1 MVLSRI
7 HFKTWI
13 ELDASAFKV
22 NVKTIRGLLRG
33 RTRLW
38 FVVKSNAYGHSLVHM
53 STLAQENG
61 IDGFCVDS
69 VVEGGRLR
77 EAGIVRPILA
87 LGPTLPHLFAPAAER
102 GILLTIAGR
111 EYLDA
116 LGKSPAQPEFHLKI
130 DSGMHRQGF
139 APQEIPDIA
148 GRIRRYG
155 LAPRLKGAYTH
166 FAAAKDP
173 TYQAYTKFQFD
184 NFRAAVSSLKKSGLP
199 GNGALLHC
207 AASGAVYLDRRTH
220 LDLVRVGIG
229 LYGLWPSR
237 EIELRM
243 DGTLAFRPVLS
254 WRSIISE
261 IKAAEKGAYVGY
273 DMSERLAKKSKLAIV
288 PIGYWHGYDRGLS
301 GKGDVLVNGRR
312 ARVRGRVSM
321 DMIII
326 DVTGIPCRVGDTV
339 TLIGRD
345 GGEEIKAGELA
356 ARIDTTAY
364 EVLTRINPLIKKI
377 VV

>member
-1 MVLSRI
+1 MSLSRI

-13 ELDASAFKV
+13 ELDASALAA
-22 NVKTIRGLLRG
+22 NVKTIRRLLGR

-38 FVVKSNAYGHSLVHM
+38 FVVKSNAYGHGLVHM
-53 STLAQENG
+53 SALAQENG
-61 IDGFCVDS
+61 VDGFCVDS
-69 VVEGGRLR
+69 VIEGGRLR
-77 EAGIVRPILA
+77 EAGIVKPILA

-116 LGKSPAQPEFHLKI
+116 LGRSPAKPEFHLKI

-139 APQEIPDIA
+139 SFEEIPDIA
-148 GRIRRYG
+148 GRIRRHG

-173 TYQAYTKFQFD
+173 TYQAYTGIQFEKF
-184 NFRAAVSSLKKSGLP
+184 NAAAAALKKSGVW
-199 GNGALLHC
+199 GKGALLHC
-207 AASGAVYLDRRTH
+207 AASGATYLDRRTH

-229 LYGLWPSR
+229 IYGLWPSR
-237 EIELRM
+237 ELELRI
-243 DGTLAFRPVLS
+243 GGALAFKPVLS

-261 IKAAEKGAYVGY
+261 IKTVEKGAFIGY
-273 DMSERLAKKSKLAIV
+273 DMSERLAKKSRLAIV
-288 PIGYWHGYDRGLS
+288 PIGYWHGFDRGLS
-301 GKGDVLVNGRR
+301 GKGEVLVNGRR
-312 ARVRGRVSM
+312 ARIRGRVSM
-321 DMIII
+321 DMIIVDI
-326 DVTGIPCRVGDTV
+326 TGIPGRVGDTV

-345 GGEEIKAGELA
+345 GGEEIRAGELA

-364 EVLTRINPLIKKI
+364 EVLTRINPLIKKL

>member
-173 TYQAYTKFQFD
+173 T
-184 NFRAAVSSLKKSGLP
+184 RAP
-199 GNGALLHC
+199 
-207 AASGAVYLDRRTH
+207 
-220 LDLVRVGIG
+220 
-229 LYGLWPSR
+229 P
-237 EIELRM
+237 
-243 DGTLAFRPVLS
+243 
-254 WRSIISE
+254 
-261 IKAAEKGAYVGY
+261 
-273 DMSERLAKKSKLAIV
+273 
-288 PIGYWHGYDRGLS
+288 
-301 GKGDVLVNGRR
+301 R
-312 ARVRGRVSM
+312 ARS
-321 DMIII
+321 
-326 DVTGIPCRVGDTV
+326 
-339 TLIGRD
+339 
-345 GGEEIKAGELA
+345 LA
-356 ARIDTTAY
+356 R
-364 EVLTRINPLIKKI
+364 PH
-377 VV
+377 

>member
-1 MVLSRI
+1 MSLT
-7 HFKTWI
+7 HLHYKTWI
-13 ELDASAFKV
+13 ELEAAAFKA
-22 NVKTIRGLLRG
+22 NVRTLRGLLSR

-38 FVVKSNAYGHSLVHM
+38 FVVKSNAYGHGLVHM
-53 STLAQENG
+53 AELAQAG
-61 IDGFCVDS
+61 GVDGFCVDS
-69 VVEGGRLR
+69 VIEGGRLR
-77 EAGIVRPILA
+77 EAGIVKPILA
-87 LGPTLPHLFAPAAER
+87 LGSTLPHLFAPATER
-102 GILLTIAGR
+102 KILLTISSR
-111 EYLDA
+111 EYLEA
-116 LGKSPAQPEFHLKI
+116 LGRTKARPDFHLKI

-139 APQEIPDIA
+139 YLEELARIA
-148 GRIRRYG
+148 ERIRRLG
-155 LAPRLKGAYTH
+155 LAPHVKGVYTH

-173 TYQAYTKFQFD
+173 TYQAYTKAQFE
-184 NFRAAVSSLKKSGLP
+184 NFRAGAAALKKAGPWP
-199 GNGALLHC
+199 GGILRHC
-207 AASGAVYLDRRTH
+207 AASGAAYLDRRYH

-229 LYGLWPSR
+229 FYGLWPSK
-237 EIELRM
+237 ELELSLGDRL
-243 DGTLAFRPVLS
+243 DFKPVLS

-261 IKAAEKGAYVGY
+261 VKPAEKGAFIGY
-273 DMSERLAKKSKLAIV
+273 DMSERLARRSKLAVI
-288 PIGYWHGYDRGLS
+288 PIGYWHGFDRGLS
-301 GKGDVLVNGRR
+301 GRGEILVNGKR

-321 DMIII
+321 DMIIV

>member
-1 MVLSRI
+1 MPLSRI
-7 HFKTWI
+7 PFKTWI
-13 ELDASAFKV
+13 ELDASALKA
-22 NVKTIRGLLRG
+22 NVRTIRGLLG
-33 RTRLW
+33 KRTRLW
-38 FVVKSNAYGHSLVHM
+38 YVVKSNAYGHSLVHM

-61 IDGFCVDS
+61 VDGFCVDS

-77 EAGIVRPILA
+77 EAGIVKPILA

-102 GILLTIAGR
+102 KIFLTIAGR

-116 LGKSPAQPEFHLKI
+116 LGRSKARPDFHLKI

-139 APQEIPDIA
+139 APEEIPA
-148 GRIRRYG
+148 VAERIRKHG

-173 TYQAYTKFQFD
+173 TYQAYTRQQFEM
-184 NFRAAVSSLKKSGLP
+184 FSEASAALKKSGLL
-199 GNGALLHC
+199 GKGALLHC
-207 AASGAVYLDRRTH
+207 AASGAAYLDRRYH

-229 LYGLWPSR
+229 LYGLWPSK
-237 EIELRM
+237 ELELKM
-243 DGTLAFRPVLS
+243 GGTFNFEPVLS
-254 WRSIISE
+254 WRSVVSE
-261 IKAAEKGAYVGY
+261 IKTVEKGAYVGY
-273 DMSERLAKKSKLAIV
+273 DMSERLVRKSKLAVV
-288 PIGYWHGYDRGLS
+288 PIGYWHGFDRGLS
-301 GKGDVLVNGRR
+301 GKGEVLVNGRR

-321 DMIII
+321 DIIII
-326 DVTGIPCRVGDTV
+326 DVTGIPCRVGDSV

-345 GGEEIKAGELA
+345 GREEIKAGELA
-356 ARIDTTAY
+356 SRIDTTAY

>member
-1 MVLSRI
+1 MLLSRI

-13 ELDASAFKV
+13 ELDASAFKA
-22 NVKTIRGLLRG
+22 NVKTIRGLLGR

-38 FVVKSNAYGHSLVHM
+38 FVVKSNAYGHGLVHM
-53 STLAQENG
+53 STLAQDDG
-61 IDGFCVDS
+61 ADGFCVDS
-69 VVEGGRLR
+69 VVEGCRLR
-77 EAGIVRPILA
+77 EAGIVKPILA

-102 GILLTIAGR
+102 RILLTISSR
-111 EYLDA
+111 EYLDI
-116 LGKSPAQPEFHLKI
+116 LGRSKAKPEFHLKI

-139 APQEIPDIA
+139 YPGEIAAIA
-148 GRIRRYG
+148 ERIHKHG

-173 TYQAYTKFQFD
+173 AYQAYTKLQFE
-184 NFRAAVSSLKKSGLP
+184 NFRAGAAALKKSGAW
-199 GNGALLHC
+199 GTGTVLHC
-207 AASGAVYLDRRTH
+207 AASGATYLDRRYH

-229 LYGLWPSR
+229 FYGLWPSKEL
-237 EIELRM
+237 EIQMGDR
-243 DGTLAFRPVLS
+243 LAFKPVLS

-261 IKAAEKGAYVGY
+261 IKNAEKGAFVGY
-273 DMSERLAKKSKLAIV
+273 DMSDRLAKKSRLAIV
-288 PIGYWHGYDRGLS
+288 PIGYWHGFDRGLS

-321 DMIII
+321 DMIIV

-356 ARIDTTAY
+356 ARTDTTAY
-364 EVLTRINPLIKKI
+364 EVLTRINPLIKKF
-377 VV
+377 V

>member
-1 MVLSRI
+1 MSLSRI

-13 ELDASAFKV
+13 ELDASAFRA
-22 NVKTIRGLLRG
+22 NVKTIRGLLG
-33 RTRLW
+33 ARTGLW
-38 FVVKSNAYGHSLVHM
+38 IVVKSNAYGHGLVHM
-53 STLAQENG
+53 SALAQESG
-61 IDGFCVDS
+61 LDGFCVDS

-77 EAGIVRPILA
+77 EAGIVKPILA
-87 LGPTLPHLFAPAAER
+87 LGPTLPHLFATAAER

-116 LGKSPAQPEFHLKI
+116 LGRSTAKPEFHLKI

-139 APQEIPDIA
+139 DPEGITKIVE
-148 GRIRRYG
+148 RIRSRG

-173 TYQAYTKFQFD
+173 TYQAYTRIQFER
-184 NFRAAVSSLKKSGLP
+184 FSAAAAALKKSGAFGKGP
-199 GNGALLHC
+199 LLHC
-207 AASGAVYLDRRTH
+207 AASGATYLDRRYH

-229 LYGLWPSR
+229 LYGLWPSK
-237 EIELRM
+237 ELELRL
-243 DGTLAFRPVLS
+243 DGALAFKPVLS
-254 WRSIISE
+254 WRSILSE
-261 IKAAEKGAYVGY
+261 IKTAEKGAFVGY
-273 DMSERLAKKSKLAIV
+273 DMSERLSGKSKLAIV
-288 PIGYWHGYDRGLS
+288 PIGYWHGFDRGLS

-321 DMIII
+321 DMIIV
-326 DVTGIPCRVGDTV
+326 DVTGIPCRVGNTV